1 MAQHRPDI
9 GKKIKNKLRG
19 EVGNKCANPGCPNT
33 RTHLH
38 HIKEW
43 AVYETHDAKDMIAVC
58 PACHDAIH
66 HGQLPISD
74 ETLYEWKRSRGANRS
89 RTGHLYVEPG
99 GEQKLLL
106 GSIAVT
112 AERRVMV
119 FKLSPT
125 SYANLSLEDDQITL
139 LDLTISSVRGA
150 ELVKVAKSG
159 HYKATEHGDVAVL
172 ARPGALRIT
181 VPCSPE
187 FVPEWL
193 IWAINSTN
201 QDFIHEPVTMLAV
214 EVMEPGLIRLE
225 GIWANNSNAV
235 VVTKSELMFYSA
247 GQRDPHRWIGDGKDS
262 VLNFTGEFAIA
273 GLPLFGFK

>member
-19 EVGNKCANPGCPNT
+19 EVANKCANPGCPNT

-58 PACHDAIH
+58 PSCHDAIH
-66 HGQLPISD
+66 HGQLAISD
-74 ETLYEWKRSRGANRS
+74 ETLYQWKKGHGTDRS

-99 GEQKLLL
+99 GERKLLL

-112 AERRVMV
+112 ADKRVMA

-125 SYANLSLEDDQITL
+125 SYANLSLEDDEITL

-150 ELVKVAKSG
+150 ELVKIAKSG
-159 HYKATEHGDVAVL
+159 HYKAIEHEDVAVD
-172 ARPGALRIT
+172 ARPGALRVT
-181 VPCSPE
+181 VSCSPE

-193 IWAINSTN
+193 IWAINATN
-201 QDFIHEPVTMLAV
+201 QDFIHEPVTMFSV
-214 EVMEPGLIRLE
+214 EVIEPGLIRLE
-225 GIWANNSNAV
+225 GIWADSSRAV
-235 VVTKSELMFYSA
+235 VVTKSELVFYSR
-247 GQRDPHRWIGDGKDS
+247 GRPDPLRMFGDGKDS
-262 VLNFTGEFAIA
+262 VLRFEGEFAVQ
-273 GLPLFGFK
+273 GVPLFG

>member
-38 HIKEW
+38 HIREW
-43 AVYETHDAKDMIAVC
+43 AVYETHDEKDMIAVC
-58 PACHDAIH
+58 PTCHDAIH
-66 HGQLPISD
+66 HGRLAIPD
-74 ETLYEWKRSRGANRS
+74 ETLYEWKKVRSADRS

-112 AERRVMV
+112 AEKRVMV

-125 SYANLSLEDDQITL
+125 SFANLSLEDDEVTL
-139 LDLTISSVRGA
+139 LDLAISSVRGD
-150 ELVKVAKSG
+150 ELVKISKSG
-159 HYKATEHGDVAVL
+159 HYKAVEHKDVTMV
-172 ARPGALRIT
+172 ARPGALRIS

-193 IWAINSTN
+193 IWAINARN
-201 QDFIHEPVTMLAV
+201 PDFIREPITMLSV
-214 EVMEPGLIRLE
+214 EVLEPGLIRLE
-225 GIWANNSNAV
+225 GIWANSSNGV
-235 VVTKSELMFYSA
+235 VVTKNEVEFYSVA
-247 GQRDPHRWIGDGKDS
+247 RPDPVRIFGDGKDS
-262 VLNFTGEFAIA
+262 VLNFTGQFAIQ